1 MRQPN
6 ASVVVRR
13 DLGGAPDVL
22 TVLSGREASVRKLDN
37 LRAELGNDPAAWYP
51 RLTGHPWPGDSGI
64 EHDSDM
70 PEAAE

>member
-6 ASVVVRR
+6 ASVVVRL
-13 DLGGAPDVL
+13 DLGGAPEVL

-51 RLTGHPWPGDSGI
+51 HLTGHPWPGDSGI